1 MTRDGF
7 LFAIGVLLALVA
19 VAVALFLIIY
29 PTLRSDSPL
38 KEWQPGR
45 RADLRS
51 GEPAFVGS

>member
-1 MTRDGF
+1 MSRDRF
-7 LFAIGVLLALVA
+7 LFMIGTLLAFLA
-19 VAVALFLIIY
+19 IAVALFLIIY